1 MENIRYHSVIPTN
14 DRPGVFNA
22 DNQITSGGFGD
33 SDLIDFEFE
42 VPGRSLVRNSV
53 EISADITFLNS
64 GAPIDTAA
72 TDAGQVSIDH
82 NAGAHAV
89 FESFSTSSV
98 QQGNLENIGTAYP
111 RFAAVMLAGENNRVD
126 IPALSKLLEWR
137 TPDDAI
143 SGTFCRKR
151 KQEGNGATVSER
163 QRFNIKPRIMVN
175 RTSGDIPF
183 SKTGRMRISTNL
195 TTPNRLFQN
204 QLTAAQRDNGFR
216 LANVR
221 LNFRTVPEVKA
232 SGPLTAMKVVPLKTT
247 ISSSLANLSVNI
259 PSPAATGITMC
270 FQNAANENLGGAN
283 CSKLEYI
290 NVSSVQYMFNSANSY
305 LSYKIDDKAEM
316 IKRTIASFSADGADG
331 KYQIS
336 PEDLAAKRNFMLGSD
351 LDGVMDL
358 RSNTFD
364 IQIQSDINGISHNV
378 YLFCHTLASL

>member
-14 DRPGVFNA
+14 DRPGTFNA
-22 DNQITSGGFGD
+22 DNQITSGGFSD

-42 VPGRSLVRNSV
+42 VPGRSLVRNSL
-53 EISADITFLNS
+53 EISADITFLN
-64 GAPIDTAA
+64 GGNPIDTSA
-72 TDAGQVSIDH
+72 TDAGHVALDH

-126 IPALSKLLEWR
+126 LPALSKLLEWR
-137 TPDDAI
+137 SPDDAI

-151 KQEGNGATVSER
+151 QQDGNGNSVSER
-163 QRFNIKPRIMVN
+163 QRFNLKPRIMLN

-204 QLTAAQRDNGFR
+204 QLTGAAANGFR

-221 LNFRTVPEVKA
+221 LNFRTVPEAKA
-232 SGPLTAMKVVPLKTT
+232 AAQLTAMKVVALKTT
-247 ISSSLANLSVNI
+247 ISSSLANISVNI
-259 PSPAATGITMC
+259 PSPAATGITLC
-270 FQNAANENLGGAN
+270 FQDSANENSASAN
-283 CSKLEYI
+283 CNKLEYI

-305 LSYKIDDKAEM
+305 LSFKLEDKAEM
-316 IKRTIASFSADGADG
+316 IKRAIASFTADGAEG
-331 KYQIS
+331 KYAVT
-336 PEDLAAKRNFMLGSD
+336 PEDLAAKRNWFLGSD
-351 LDGVMDL
+351 MDGIMDL
-358 RSNTFD
+358 RDNTFD
-364 IQIQSDINGISHNV
+364 IQIESDIAGVTHNV
-378 YLFCHTLASL
+378 FLFCHTLAAL

>member
-14 DRPGVFNA
+14 DRPGVFNG
-22 DNQITSGGFGD
+22 NEQITSGGFSD
-33 SDLIDFEFE
+33 SDLIDFEFD
-42 VPGRSLVRNSV
+42 VPGRSLVKNSL
-53 EISADITFLNS
+53 EISADITFTDAGN
-64 GAPIDTAA
+64 PISDVA
-72 TDAGQVSIDH
+72 TDAGHVAMDH

-126 IPALSKLLEWR
+126 IPNLSKQLEWR
-137 TPDDAI
+137 SPDDSI
-143 SGTFCRKR
+143 SGTFCRIR
-151 KQEGNGATVSER
+151 RQDGNGNSVSQR
-163 QRFNIKPRIMVN
+163 QRFNLKPRIMLN
-175 RTSGDIPF
+175 RTSADIPF

-204 QLTAAQRDNGFR
+204 QLDGAGASGFR

-221 LNFRTVPEVKA
+221 LNFRTVPEAK
-232 SGPLTAMKVVPLKTT
+232 SSEPITALKVVALKST

-270 FQNAANENLGGAN
+270 FQDASNENTASAN
-283 CSKLEYI
+283 CNALEYI

-305 LSYKIDDKAEM
+305 LSFKLDDKAEM
-316 IKRTIASFSADGADG
+316 IKRAIASFRAAGADG
-331 KYQIS
+331 KYEVS
-336 PEDLAAKRNFMLGSD
+336 PEDLAAKRNFFLGSD

-358 RSNTFD
+358 RQNTFD
-364 IQIQSDINGISHNV
+364 IQIQSDIGGNAHNV
-378 YLFCHTLASL
+378 YIFCHTISQL